1 MLLTL
6 LALLACKDAQKPPG
20 ALIFVRG
27 GVIVE
32 GGMPIE
38 GARALPGGRALVAR
52 LWRSGE
58 TVELGGLG
66 AQAPSRAEC
75 VPFAHAPLGDVS
87 RLIAAGGSPPDTS
100 LAFSPDG
107 RLLAVGSYLG
117 ELLVLDAWTG
127 EVLRRKTVPEAL
139 IKRVAWSPD
148 GRTLYAAEQ
157 SPDAMIWALDAVSL
171 KPRWSR
177 RLADDVGSSPA
188 PAGVDLFGVYS
199 LPTAYGLEVLPG
211 GDLLVAASHGW
222 NDEGGARLN
231 RSRVLR
237 LSPDGEL
244 VAGFPETAADG
255 IFLHPQLDLEGGL
268 VALSVTRSASGD
280 APPGLPYGGMI
291 VLDLVDLSPVAQV
304 RAEPLAPHFESV
316 FVWEASAV
324 SREHDLIVL
333 GLGDG
338 RVLLRRLD
346 GGERATL
353 SAGAPVMAG
362 EVPISASVGHA
373 LIHGGDVVYLTSRT
387 TIPWG
392 AAAPELRPPTA
403 HPNENALWVV
413 SPDGETRWTW
423 TGPQALDG
431 VSLAADGRHLLVGA
445 GVRDADRREDLFGAL
460 VFDLGGDAGRGG
472 EERLEAFCATASP
485 IFFRPVMSVDGR
497 VAVAEHPTPD
507 GQGGVKG
514 EYRVTILR

>member
-6 LALLACKDAQKPPG
+6 LALTACEPAQKPL
-20 ALIFVRG
+20 AAVIFVRG

-32 GGMPIE
+32 GISRPKD
-38 GARALPGGRALVAR
+38 ARALPGGRALVAR
-52 LWRSGE
+52 LWRPGDK
-58 TVELGGLG
+58 VEIGGVG
-66 AQAPSRAEC
+66 GQAPSRAEC
-75 VPFAHAPLGDVS
+75 VPIAHTPLGDVS
-87 RLIAAGGSPPDTS
+87 RLIAGGGSPPDTS

-107 RLLAVGSYLG
+107 ALLAVGSYLG

-127 EVLRRKTVPEAL
+127 EVLQKKTVPEAL

-148 GRTLYAAEQ
+148 GRTIYAAEQ
-157 SPDAMIWALDAVSL
+157 SPDAMIWAFDAETL
-171 KPRWSR
+171 KARWSR

-199 LPTAYGLEVLPG
+199 LPTAFGLEVLPG

-222 NDEGGARLN
+222 NDESGARLN
-231 RSRVLR
+231 RSRILR
-237 LSPDGEL
+237 LSPQGEL

-255 IFLHPQLDLEGGL
+255 IFLHPQLDLQGEL
-268 VALSVTRSASGD
+268 VALSVTRSASG
-280 APPGLPYGGMI
+280 APPAGLPFGGML

-304 RAEPLAPHFESV
+304 RAEPLSPHFESV

-324 SREHDLIVL
+324 SQRDDLIVL

-346 GGERATL
+346 GSERATL

-373 LIHGGDVVYLTSRT
+373 LIREGEVVYLTSRT

-392 AAAPELRPPTA
+392 AASPDLRPPTA

-431 VSLAADGRHLLVGA
+431 VSLAADGRRLLVGA
-445 GVRDADRREDLFGAL
+445 GARDADTREDLFGAL
-460 VFDLGGDAGRGG
+460 VFDLGGETGRGG

-497 VAVAEHPTPD
+497 VAVAEHPRPD

>member
-1 MLLTL
+1 MTRTA
-6 LALLACKDAQKPPG
+6 LALFALAACEAPQKPPG
-20 ALIFVRG
+20 ELIFVRG

-32 GGMPIE
+32 GAAPLAD
-38 GARALPGGRALVAR
+38 ARPLPGGRALVAR
-52 LWRSGE
+52 LWRPGE
-58 TVELGGLG
+58 QVELGGLG
-66 AQAPSRAEC
+66 AQAPRRAEC
-75 VPFAHAPLGDVS
+75 VPIAHAPLGDVS

-107 RLLAVGSYLG
+107 ALLAVGSYLG

-157 SPDAMIWALDAVSL
+157 SPDAMIWALDATTL
-171 KPRWSR
+171 KARWSR

-199 LPTAYGLEVLPG
+199 LPTAFGLEVLPG

-222 NDEGGARLN
+222 DDESGARLN
-231 RSRVLR
+231 RSRLLR
-237 LSPDGEL
+237 ISPEGEL
-244 VAGFPETAADG
+244 VAGFPDTAADA
-255 IFLHPQLDLEGGL
+255 IFLHPQLDLDGGL
-268 VALSVTRSASGD
+268 VALSVTRSASGA
-280 APPGLPYGGMI
+280 APEGLPIGGMI
-291 VLDLVDLSPVAQV
+291 VLDLVDLSPVTQL
-304 RAEPLAPHFESV
+304 RAEPLLPHFQSV

-324 SREHDLIVL
+324 SRRDDLLVL

-346 GGERATL
+346 GAERASL

-373 LIHGGDVVYLTSRT
+373 LIRAGEVVYLTSRT

-392 AAAPELRPPTA
+392 AAAPD
-403 HPNENALWVV
+403 ENALWVV

-431 VSLAADGRHLLVGA
+431 VSLGMDGRRLLVGA
-445 GVRDADRREDLFGAL
+445 GARESDTREDLFGAL
-460 VFDLGGDAGRGG
+460 VFDLGGEAGRGG
-472 EERLEAFCATASP
+472 EERLEAFCATAAP

-507 GQGGVKG
+507 GRGGVKG